1 VLLTTFALRQRP
13 TRSPQRRRVRA
24 TVARPGGR
32 TFYVAMQATSPIS
45 TAMSGRYRPTRASHR
60 QRMARSRS
68 PTASSRSAP
77 RPGELDPAGRV
88 TVPQHDRALGL
99 STGWLSRPIGV
110 PQGVCSTGRPHPC
123 VVRRTIDDWGYVVG
137 LRPQAET
144 IGEVARSRRPVPTL
158 DRCCS
163 SSASVA
169 IPAAT
174 KSLAALLNSGPL

>member
-1 VLLTTFALRQRP
+1 MKGWKGTAASLTTRRLASGHRAAHNVRSEAEVDEVTTAPEGARHRRP
-13 TRSPQRRRVRA
+13 ARGQDVLCGYAGHFTDLDGHVWQISPN
-24 TVARPGGR
+24 PGFPPAEDGSI
-32 TFYVAMQATSPIS
+32 TIPD
-45 TAMSGRYRPTRASHR
+45 
-60 QRMARSRS
+60 
-68 PTASSRSAP
+68 ASSRSAP

-144 IGEVARSRRPVPTL
+144 IGGGREVETAGTHV
-158 DRCCS
+158 
-163 SSASVA
+163 
-169 IPAAT
+169 
-174 KSLAALLNSGPL
+174 G